1 MTLHTNC
8 MATIPDDLIVEK
20 VAKEVRLINPRAV
33 NITRYSE
40 SLKLDTD
47 LTDVILSPGGIGRI

>member
-1 MTLHTNC
+1 

-33 NITRYSE
+33 NITRYSL

-47 LTDVILSPGGIGRI
+47 LTDVILSPEGIGRI

>member
-1 MTLHTNC
+1 

-33 NITRYSE
+33 NITRYSL